1 LIEAREITDGSRL
14 LAVCG
19 RHASAHFGGDD
30 PLVDLWMP
38 IDNPS
43 RHRVEKR
50 EIILLSFGVSITKYP
65 SSGIDCMQSLGIG

>member
-1 LIEAREITDGSRL
+1 
-14 LAVCG
+14 
-19 RHASAHFGGDD
+19 
-30 PLVDLWMP
+30 MP

-50 EIILLSFGVSITKYP
+50 EIILLSFGVSITEYP